1 MPLIMQVKSQELNAL
16 LPVYPPRPYLG
27 WQHNAVC
34 CPRLLGPPAQP
45 CCFQHGLSATELE
58 EPPLHRTSLCLYFVQ
73 TDLASNCSVL
83 VFFHSLRSP
92 FSLPSPGPTLTPLL
106 HWGIITR
113 TLGCVPALDLT
124 PRGLKPTC
132 RSPATPCGAHFLPT
146 PGGYSL

>member
-73 TDLASNCSVL
+73 TDPLPQIVLCLFFFTHSEAPSVFLLLAPLSRLCFTEAL
-83 VFFHSLRSP
+83 
-92 FSLPSPGPTLTPLL
+92 SPGPRDVSLL
-106 HWGIITR
+106 WI
-113 TLGCVPALDLT
+113 
-124 PRGLKPTC
+124 
-132 RSPATPCGAHFLPT
+132 
-146 PGGYSL
+146 

>member
-34 CPRLLGPPAQP
+34 CPALL
-45 CCFQHGLSATELE
+45 LSAWPERYGAGRASPASDLTM
-58 EPPLHRTSLCLYFVQ
+58 SLLCSNRP
-73 TDLASNCSVL
+73 LASNCSVL

-113 TLGCVPALDLT
+113 TSGCVPALDLT
-124 PRGLKPTC
+124 PRGPKPTC